1 MNTLLHVKDQYIPL
15 SAVKRILD
23 PGPTT
28 ASLIVDYIDGDR
40 DTWDFPSLE
49 EKKKI
54 LAQLE
59 LLRMATRAT
68 AL

>member
-1 MNTLLHVKDQYIPL
+1 MNSLLHVKDQYIPL
-15 SAVKRILD
+15 TAIKRILD
-23 PGPTT
+23 SGPST

-40 DTWDFPSLE
+40 DTWEFKTLD

-59 LLRMATRAT
+59 LLR
-68 AL
+68 LS

>member
-1 MNTLLHVKDQYIPL
+1 MNSLLHVKDQYIPL
-15 SAVKRILD
+15 TAIKRILD
-23 PGPTT
+23 SGPAT

-40 DTWDFPSLE
+40 DTWEFKTLD

-59 LLRMATRAT
+59 LLR
-68 AL
+68 LS